1 AEDAHLL
8 KVGRHFQV
16 TPEARIIASRREEE
30 NYALRELSRPDDV
43 FFINNE
49 RHGAVVM
56 VRGVM
61 TDEVRRL
68 AAGVAVFYSKMRE
81 DGRARV
87 QTWRCR
93 DGEDADV
100 DEFTAGVVDPDVL
113 RALEE
118 ELAGKDCLKKLRNA
132 KRPGTAIG

>member
-1 AEDAHLL
+1 
-8 KVGRHFQV
+8 
-16 TPEARIIASRREEE
+16 
-30 NYALRELSRPDDV
+30 RELSRPDDV

-61 TDEVRRL
+61 TDDVKRL

-81 DGRARV
+81 DGQARV

-93 DGEDADV
+93 DGEDVDV
-100 DEFTAGVVDPDVL
+100 DEISAAVVDPDVL
-113 RALEE
+113 RAMEVD
-118 ELAGKDCLKKLRNA
+118 LAGKDCLKKLRNH
-132 KRPGTAIG
+132 KRPGTAVGGQPGRQALPNGG